1 MSDMKRSAKQG
12 AAFAVFAAPALAMS
26 AYAAADG
33 GTHGYV
39 LAALSVLAVLFFL
52 LRDKFKTCM
61 VLFFLF
67 SVPYLALADSY
78 AVFML
83 FLPEMLT
90 VKSDAPQPPAVP
102 VQTK

>member
-1 MSDMKRSAKQG
+1 MKQG
-12 AAFAVFAAPALAMS
+12 IAFTVFAAPALAMS
-26 AYAAADG
+26 ACFAANG
-33 GTHGYV
+33 GAHGYAS
-39 LAALSVLAVLFFL
+39 AALSLLAVLFFL
-52 LRDKFKTCM
+52 LRGKFKTCM

-90 VKSDAPQPPAVP
+90 VKSDAPQPPALP

>member
-1 MSDMKRSAKQG
+1 MSAC
-12 AAFAVFAAPALAMS
+12 FAAN
-26 AYAAADG
+26 G
-33 GTHGYV
+33 GAHGYAS
-39 LAALSVLAVLFFL
+39 AALSLLAVLFFL
-52 LRDKFKTCM
+52 LRGKFKTCM

-90 VKSDAPQPPAVP
+90 VKSDAPQPPALP